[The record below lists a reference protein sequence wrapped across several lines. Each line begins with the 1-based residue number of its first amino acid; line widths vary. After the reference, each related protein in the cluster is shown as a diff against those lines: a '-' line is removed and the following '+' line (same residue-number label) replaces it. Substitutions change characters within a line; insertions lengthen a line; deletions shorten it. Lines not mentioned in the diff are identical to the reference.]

1 MAGPNI
7 IVSGA
12 IFNEGLVSQTLT
24 DYISFIPRINKNNRS
39 PLDDAA
45 YRVARLCY
53 ALRMGVG
60 ALDHYYSLLVK
71 RLTPR
76 RSQPDTA
83 IPGTSMSA
91 AENIYHSPSHVQSVF
106 IGPHLHTFS
115 DPVHGEVHLAYHV
128 RRCEPFQRTVFVA
141 EASNHAFPVTKVIV
155 KFAYR
160 YNKNA
165 HELLAAAN
173 YAPKLFYCERR
184 DDFGGLWVVVM
195 AHSTGHHP
203 NSISGPLVKQ
213 LRECLQI
220 LHRDDLVFGDL
231 RWPNILVESEDDSPR
246 LMLIDFDWCGEKDKA
261 RYPSDIL
268 LEEGKFHPGV
278 EKGGRL
284 MIEHDEYLFHRLTRK
299 AL

>member
-1 MAGPNI
+1 MAGPSI

-24 DYISFIPRINKNNRS
+24 DYISFIPRINKNDRS

-45 YRVARLCY
+45 HRVARLCY
-53 ALRMGVG
+53 ALKTGVG
-60 ALDHYYSLLVK
+60 ALDRYYSHLVED
-71 RLTPR
+71 LTPHRSR
-76 RSQPDTA
+76 RDTA
-83 IPGTSMSA
+83 IAGTSIST
-91 AENIYHSPSHVQSVF
+91 AESIYQSLSHVQSGF
-106 IGPHLHTFS
+106 IGPHLRTFS
-115 DPVHGEVHLAYHV
+115 DPNHGEVHLTYHV
-128 RRCEPFQRTVFVA
+128 RRCEPFQRTVVVA
-141 EASNHAFPVTKVIV
+141 EASNRTFPVTKVIV

-165 HELLAAAN
+165 HLLAAAN

-203 NSISGPLVKQ
+203 TFISGPLIKQ

-231 RWPNILVESEDDSPR
+231 RCPNILVESEGDSPR
-246 LMLIDFDWCGEKDKA
+246 LMLIDFDWCGEKGKA

-284 MIEHDEYLFHRLTRK
+284 MIEHDEYLFNTLTGET
-299 AL
+299 L